1 MDLGLSQ
8 EQKMLAEEARKFL
21 SKEWNATRV
30 REVSCSETGHDKGL
44 WDKMAALGWLGI
56 IIPEAY
62 GGLGL
67 GLTELALLYEE
78 CGRALIPTSFYSTI
92 TAALAILQG
101 GDESRKQDCLPRI
114 VEGSLRMSLAI
125 SEPQAIHDPA
135 FFQTAAVFVRGDYTL
150 RGTKLFVPDALS
162 ADELIVAAR
171 ISPTRK
177 LAGVTLFLIEKDAPG
192 LQFTPLQ
199 TFGGEKQYEIRL
211 DSVRVNPKRIL
222 GTPDEGWAIVQTTLD
237 QATALQC
244 AEMVGGAQ
252 RVMEMTVQYMND
264 RYQFDRPIGSFQ
276 AVQHACADMSIEVDA
291 SRELTYQA
299 ISLIDEGLP
308 ARKEISMA
316 KAWAGETYKHV
327 TLTAHHLFGGIG
339 FSREHDL
346 YLYSSRAKAA
356 ELSLGPG
363 HHHLEVVADH
373 LGI

>member
-21 SKEWNATRV
+21 SKEWSATRV
-30 REVSCSETGHDKGL
+30 REVACSETGHDKGL

-56 IIPEAY
+56 VIPEAY
-62 GGLGL
+62 GGFGM
-67 GLTELALLYEE
+67 GLTELAVLYEE

-101 GDESRKQDCLPRI
+101 GDEPQKQDCLPRI
-114 VEGSLRMSLAI
+114 ADGSLRMSLAV

-135 FFQTAAVFVRGDYTL
+135 FFQTAAVFERGDFTL
-150 RGTKLFVPDALS
+150 SGTKLFVPDALT

-171 ISPTRK
+171 IAPTSR
-177 LAGVTLFLIEKDAPG
+177 LADATLFRVEKDAPG
-192 LQFTPLQ
+192 LRLTPLQ
-199 TFGGEKQYEIRL
+199 TFGGERQYEIRL
-211 DSVRVNPKRIL
+211 DSVRVNPERIL
-222 GTPDEGWAIVQTTLD
+222 GTPDEGWPIVQRTLD
-237 QATALQC
+237 LATALQC

-291 SRELTYQA
+291 ARELTYQA
-299 ISLIDEGLP
+299 VSLIDEGHP
-308 ARKEISMA
+308 AEKEISMA
-316 KAWAGETYKHV
+316 KAWTGESYKRV

-346 YLYSSRAKAA
+346 YLYSSRAKSA

-363 HHHLEVVADH
+363 HHHLGVVAGH